1 MDSKDMMN
9 LTKVIEAMK
18 EYRPSDKPDDHLH
31 TVAVLCR
38 IIAGGMSPVS
48 ESGRV
53 TIQSTADLL
62 DYIAGQEGADTTDS
76 PGIDNLTRTG
86 VPIQPDTSVID
97 RLNRAGLPRDA
108 ALALQTI
115 AIAADYIDYSEVTM
129 HVDLMDYIKGGGE
142 PQ

>member
-86 VPIQPDTSVID
+86 VPIQPDTS
-97 RLNRAGLPRDA
+97 G
-108 ALALQTI
+108 
-115 AIAADYIDYSEVTM
+115 
-129 HVDLMDYIKGGGE
+129 
-142 PQ
+142 